1 MIVEIG
7 IDGIRTMSES
17 PTDRFEMSESQPS
30 HFEKHRH
37 AKLGFLEREI
47 EKPRIVLV
55 GNPNVGKSLVFNHLS
70 GLYVDVSNYP
80 GTTVELVKGSYQH
93 FAVYDTPGI
102 YGVSSLNDE
111 ERVAR
116 DIILEADLILNIVD
130 ATHLERDLFLTQQL
144 IDMGKKVIVVLNFM
158 DEVRRQRIEISLD
171 RLSHFLGVKVIPTIA
186 VKKTGFDELERAI
199 TGAREGTQRQELH
212 ALLHSMLSMVGTQ
225 AEALLI
231 LEGDPYVARRHGVP
245 AGNYQER
252 IYIDRRNRVNYIVNQ
267 ILIDRSIRMNLSAIL
282 GRLAL
287 RPLTG
292 IPMIAAA
299 LYLLYLFVGKLVAQ
313 DVVDFTENHI
323 GTALWEPWIRSLVG
337 SLTNWPAWLE
347 ALLIG
352 EFGVLT
358 MTTTYLLFLLLPLV
372 IGFYVALSLLE
383 DSGYLPRLAT
393 LVDRSL
399 NFLGLNGR
407 AVIPLILGF
416 GCVTSA
422 TITTRLLGSE
432 REKTIAT
439 TILQFAI
446 PCSAQLAVIAAL
458 LAGAGFGA
466 MLIYAIVILLVLIA
480 IGTILNRVLKGESAP
495 LLIDLPPMRMPR
507 PRNVFR
513 KTSVR
518 TYQFMK
524 EATPWFFVGALVVG
538 ILQITGLLEVWQRL
552 LVPLTTGWLQ
562 LPPEAATTFVMGIVR
577 RDFGAAGLYG
587 MTLSPMQVVVALV
600 TITLFVPCIASLMVM
615 LKERGMKEGLAIWAG
630 TWIVAFGVGG
640 LVSQILI

>member
-1 MIVEIG
+1 
-7 IDGIRTMSES
+7 MSENT
-17 PTDRFEMSESQPS
+17 PDRFETGEPQPP

-37 AKLGFLEREI
+37 AGLGFLEREL
-47 EKPRIVLV
+47 EKQKIVLV

-80 GTTVELVKGSYQH
+80 GTTVELVKGSYRG
-93 FAVYDTPGI
+93 FVVFDTPGI

-116 DIILEADLILNIVD
+116 DVILEADVILNVVD

-158 DEVRRQRIEISLD
+158 DDVRKQRIEINLD
-171 RLSHFLGVKVIPTIA
+171 RLSHFLGVEVIPTIA
-186 VKKTGFDELERAI
+186 VRKAGFGDLEEAI
-199 TGAREGTQRQELH
+199 VGAREGIQRQELH
-212 ALLHSMLSMVGTQ
+212 ALLHEMLSMVGSQ

-231 LEGDPYVARRHGVP
+231 LEGDPCLAQRHGVP
-245 AGNYQER
+245 AGHYQER
-252 IYIDRRNRVNYIVNQ
+252 IYIDRRNRVNCIVNEV
-267 ILIDRSIRMNLSAIL
+267 LVDRSIRVNLSRVL

-292 IPMIAAA
+292 IPMIVVA

-313 DVVDFTENHI
+313 DVVNFTENHI
-323 GTALWEPWIRSLVG
+323 GKTLWEPWVRSFVG
-337 SLTNWPAWLE
+337 SLAPWPAWLE
-347 ALLIG
+347 TLLIG

-458 LAGAGFGA
+458 LARAGFVA
-466 MLIYAIVILLVLIA
+466 MLIYASVIFVVLIA
-480 IGTILNRVLKGESAP
+480 IGTILNKLLQGESVP

-513 KTSVR
+513 KTSVH

-524 EATPWFFVGALVVG
+524 EATPWFLIGALVVG
-538 ILQITGLLEVWQRL
+538 IMQITGLLEFWQKSL
-552 LVPLTTGWLQ
+552 MPLTAGWLQ
-562 LPPEAATTFVMGIVR
+562 LPPEAATAFVMGVVR
-577 RDFGAAGLYG
+577 RDFGAAGLYR

-615 LKERGMKEGLAIWAG
+615 LKERGVKEGLAVWAG
-630 TWIVAFGVGG
+630 TWIIAFAVGG
-640 LVSQILI
+640 LVSQVLI

>member
-1 MIVEIG
+1 
-7 IDGIRTMSES
+7 MSEN
-17 PTDRFEMSESQPS
+17 PKDPIEGGELQPS

-37 AKLGFLEREI
+37 ARLSFLENEI
-47 EKPRIVLV
+47 EKPKIVLV

-80 GTTVELVKGSYQH
+80 GTTVEIVKGSYRNYT
-93 FAVYDTPGI
+93 VYDTPGI

-116 DIILEADLILNIVD
+116 DIVLEADIIINIVD

-144 IDMGKKVIVVLNFM
+144 IDMGKKIIVVLNFM
-158 DEVRRQRIEISLD
+158 DEVKKHGIEINID
-171 RLSHFLGVKVIPTIA
+171 RLSHFLGVKVIPA
-186 VKKTGFDELERAI
+186 VAIKKIGFDELQKAI
-199 TGAREGTQRQELH
+199 AQASEGTQRQELH
-212 ALLHSMLSMVGTQ
+212 ALLHSMLSMVGSQ

-231 LEGDPYVARRHGVP
+231 LEGDPYVAERHGVSP
-245 AGNYQER
+245 GHYQER
-252 IYIDRRNRVNYIVNQ
+252 VYIERRNRVNYIVNQ
-267 ILIDRSIRMNLSAIL
+267 VLVDRSTGMRLSGLL
-282 GRLAL
+282 GRMAL

-292 IPMIAAA
+292 IPMIAVA
-299 LYLLYLFVGKLVAQ
+299 LYFIYLFVGKLVAQ
-313 DVVDFTENHI
+313 DVVGFTENQV
-323 GTALWEPWIRSLVG
+323 GKGLWEPWVRSLVG
-337 SLTNWPAWLE
+337 SLTRWPAWLE
-347 ALLIG
+347 TLLIG

-358 MTTTYLLFLLLPLV
+358 MTTTYLIFLLLPLV

-383 DSGYLPRLAT
+383 DSGYLPRLAA

-432 REKTIAT
+432 RERTIAT

-458 LAGAGFGA
+458 LAGAGFVP
-466 MLIYAIVILLVLIA
+466 MLVYASVILTVLIG
-480 IGTILNRVLKGESAP
+480 IGTILNKLLKGESAP

-507 PRNVFR
+507 PRNVLR

-524 EATPWFFVGALVVG
+524 EATPWFFVGALAVG
-538 ILQITGLLEVWQRL
+538 VLQITGLLVVWQRL
-552 LVPLTTGWLQ
+552 LMPLTTGWLQ

-577 RDFGAAGLYG
+577 RDFGAAGLYSMALG
-587 MTLSPMQVVVALV
+587 PMQVVVALV

-615 LKERGMKEGLAIWAG
+615 LKERGLREGLIIWAG
-630 TWIVAFGVGG
+630 TWIAAFTVGG
-640 LVSQILI
+640 LVSQLLI